1 LYPEK
6 EGVARVNA
14 VKNADVQWT
23 DLGGGVRRKVLA
35 YTKDGMAVEVQFE
48 TGGKGAMHSHP
59 HAQCTYVLSGAF
71 VFTVGGIDYA
81 VGAGDTL
88 AFERNE
94 THGCV
99 CKSAGAL
106 IDVFSPMRDDFL

>member
-1 LYPEK
+1 MN
-6 EGVARVNA
+6 V

-35 YTKDGMAVEVQFE
+35 HTADAMAVEVNFV
-48 TGGKGAMHSHP
+48 TGGVGAAHSHP
-59 HAQCTYVLSGAF
+59 HAQCTYVQSGAF
-71 VFTVGGIDYA
+71 VFTVNGTDYP
-81 VGAGDTL
+81 VEAGDTL

-99 CKSAGAL
+99 CKAAGTV
-106 IDVFSPMRDDFL
+106 IDIFSPVREDFLK